1 MPDLTSSVED
11 VSSWTDN
18 EDQEPDGEED
28 VGTSSSAIQGAVSV
42 PLGSQAALLESY
54 SPEDM
59 VGRVRDKSLSGMK
72 ETRMGEDHSAFF
84 FFLFWSESSR
94 KICEGNAFHLR
105 KKH

>member
-1 MPDLTSSVED
+1 M
-11 VSSWTDN
+11 SSWTDN

-42 PLGSQAALLESY
+42 PLGSQAALLESC

-84 FFLFWSESSR
+84 FFFLSESSR
-94 KICEGNAFHLR
+94 KNL
-105 KKH
+105 